1 MTENL
6 HHYHDRV
13 VSYYLHHY
21 NVIGLA
27 ADLFSEAWHL
37 YHFYHLIG

>member
-6 HHYHDRV
+6 LHTHDRLIC
-13 VSYYLHHY
+13 YYLHHY

-27 ADLFSEAWHL
+27 SDLLHEAWHL
-37 YHFYHLIG
+37 YHLYHLIG

>member
-6 HHYHDRV
+6 HHVHDQFV
-13 VSYYLHHY
+13 CYYLHHY

-27 ADLFSEAWHL
+27 LDLLHQAGHL
-37 YHFYHLIG
+37 YHLYHLIG